1 MSKKDRLQ
9 EERKRLMA
17 ASRES
22 SLTVA
27 IDLSYSKSMKAKEI
41 KKMAGQ
47 LARIHGSNRKS
58 SQPAK
63 IFLTAFDE
71 NPNDLLF
78 KECERQHEGF
88 SNFAF
93 EISSK
98 DHHNCFSKQDLVVLS
113 PDAEE
118 PLESVDLGKVYVIG
132 GKMSTQ
138 PLRGKCF

>member
-1 MSKKDRLQ
+1 
-9 EERKRLMA
+9 MA
-17 ASRES
+17 ASRKS

-27 IDLSYSKSMKAKEI
+27 IDLSYSKSMKPKEV

-58 SQPAK
+58 LQPAK
-63 IFLTAFDE
+63 IFLTAFDAE
-71 NPNDLLF
+71 DQLF

-88 SNFAF
+88 SNFGF
-93 EISSK
+93 EVSSN
-98 DHHNCFSKQDLVVLS
+98 DHHNCFSKEDLIILS

-132 GKMSTQ
+132 GNLTT
-138 PLRGKCF
+138 